1 MGKMKRAK
9 MLKNIIKK
17 NTTWCVKLIRK
28 LIFLLRDKKPH
39 RSREN
44 WIFENELH
52 VIGTFRFDYEY
63 EIGHEYDFQI
73 SN

>member
-1 MGKMKRAK
+1 MGQMKRAK
-9 MLKNIIKK
+9 ILKNIIKK

-44 WIFENELH
+44 WIFKNEL
-52 VIGTFRFDYEY
+52 IGTFRFDYEY
-63 EIGHEYDFQI
+63 EIGYEYDFQI